1 MLIIIFHDMGK
12 ILYQANVF
20 LDREEG
26 VKYLNFKGHFSTY
39 LADDYLWLSG
49 GELDRILIL
58 STILYHH
65 HAMGLKG
72 RGKVREL
79 RV

>member
-26 VKYLNFKGHFSTY
+26 VKYINFKGHFSTY

-49 GELDRILIL
+49 ANSIG
-58 STILYHH
+58 Y
-65 HAMGLKG
+65 
-72 RGKVREL
+72 
-79 RV
+79 